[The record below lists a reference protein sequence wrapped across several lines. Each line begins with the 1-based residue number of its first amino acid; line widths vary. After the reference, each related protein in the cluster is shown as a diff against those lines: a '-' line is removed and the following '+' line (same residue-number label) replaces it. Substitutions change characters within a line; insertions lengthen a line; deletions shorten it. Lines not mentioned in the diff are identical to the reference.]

1 VAAAWA
7 PYAVAGG
14 IAVVTAVAGMVLT
27 RLDDWYYALR
37 KPSWQP
43 PEWLFGPAWTL
54 IFILAVVSAGMAWN
68 AADQP
73 ATRAVLLIGFSV
85 NVVLNMAWS
94 WLFFTR
100 RRLDLALL
108 EVIPL
113 WLSIAFL
120 ILITGALVPL
130 AGWLLAPYLCW
141 VSFAAFLNRRI
152 WQLNRA

>member
-1 VAAAWA
+1 M
-7 PYAVAGG
+7 PYALAGG
-14 IAVVTAVAGMVLT
+14 VAVVTAVAGMLLT

-54 IFILAVVSAGMAWN
+54 IFTLAVVSAGMAWN
-68 AADQP
+68 AAEQA
-73 ATRAVLLIGFSV
+73 ATRWVLLVGFSL

-94 WLFFTR
+94 WLFFNR

-120 ILITGALVPL
+120 IIVTGALVPL

-141 VSFAAFLNRRI
+141 VSFAAVLNRRL